1 LCFNDEKV
9 EQSNYDNFNVDNL
22 FIYSS
27 HLDDNLVIYSSHY
40 DNDKVAIDHFY
51 CDDNLTIY
59 SSNYD
64 NDKIAID
71 QSNYDYFSS
80 TNFPSSISIH

>member
-40 DNDKVAIDHFY
+40 DNDK
-51 CDDNLTIY
+51 
-59 SSNYD
+59 
-64 NDKIAID
+64 IAID

-80 TNFPSSISIH
+80 TNFSSSISIH

>member
-27 HLDDNLVIYSSHY
+27 HYDNNNLAIYSSHY
-40 DNDKVAIDHFY
+40 DNDKVAIDRFY

-64 NDKIAID
+64 NKVAID
-71 QSNYDYFSS
+71 KSNYNNVYIFCSS
-80 TNFPSSISIH
+80 SSI